1 MLCASGCCAPQ
12 LSARAARRISR
23 RSAACPVQATQG
35 PKRAPSS
42 ASQLRRVQGL
52 ADYAQLKATLLRNTG
67 LIGGGVA
74 GYLLLSQGD
83 LAVAG
88 SVALGGGASVAYLAL
103 LCRHVDGLGPGVRG
117 LPLERAPG
125 KNLGA
130 LALGAF
136 SRVGDVYWRVL
147 PACRRTHAQWR

>member
-42 ASQLRRVQGL
+42 ASQLRRAQGL

-117 LPLERAPG
+117 LPVERAPRE
-125 KNLGA
+125 NLGA